1 MILTLTINPSVDRNI
16 QVDRL
21 VFEDR
26 AYILSRSDS
35 AGGRGMNASRVLH
48 SFGAKT
54 LAIVTSGGAKGER
67 LEKLAAKSGF
77 PVKVVPISNEIRV
90 NLTITDRQGLTI
102 KLNELGPPITPDE
115 LTRIE
120 KAVESRLET
129 ATWLM
134 LCGSIPPGVSPH
146 FYTKLIHMARD
157 RKVKTLLDTDGDAL
171 LHGIEAGP
179 TVVSPNQPEAERL
192 LNRALITRAQFMEAA
207 TRIKAMG
214 AESVMLS
221 LGSRGVVAVDEN
233 RLLEVVPPRVDAVS
247 PMGAGDAL
255 AAAFVWAA
263 SKKKDFA
270 DCVRWAVAA
279 GTASA
284 RLPGLEFATLEQTK
298 EVYKSVEVVDV
309 NSMSRSSGTGAGSQP

>member
-1 MILTLTINPSVDRNI
+1 LILTVTINPSVDRNI
-16 QVDRL
+16 EVDRL

-54 LAIVTSGGAKGER
+54 LAIVTSGGMNGPR

-77 PVKVVPISNEIRV
+77 PVKVVPIHNEIRV
-90 NLTITDRQGLTI
+90 NLTITDKQGLAI
-102 KLNELGPPITPDE
+102 RLNERGPKITPEE
-115 LTRIE
+115 LTRLE
-120 KAVESRLET
+120 KVVANRLES

-134 LCGSIPPGVSPH
+134 LCGSIPPGVSTD
-146 FYTKLIHMARD
+146 FYTKLIRMARE

-179 TVVSPNQPEAERL
+179 TIVSPNQPEAERL
-192 LNRALITRAQFMEAA
+192 LNRALITRAQFLEAA

-214 AESVMLS
+214 AESVILS
-221 LGSRGVVAVDEN
+221 LGGRGVVAINDN
-233 RLLEVVPPRVDAVS
+233 QLLEVVPPRTDAVS
-247 PMGAGDAL
+247 PLGAGDAL
-255 AAAFVWAA
+255 AAAYVWAA
-263 SKKKDFA
+263 TKKKDFA

-284 RLPGLEFATLEQTK
+284 MQPGLVFASLEQTK
-298 EVYKSVEVVDV
+298 EVYKSVEI
-309 NSMSRSSGTGAGSQP
+309 RKA

>member
-1 MILTLTINPSVDRNI
+1 MLILTLTINPSVDRNI

-48 SFGAKT
+48 SYGAKT
-54 LAIVTSGGAKGER
+54 LAIVTSGGTNGER

-77 PVKVVPISNEIRV
+77 PVKVVKIASDIRV
-90 NLTITDRQGLTI
+90 NLTITDKQGLTI
-102 KLNELGPPITPDE
+102 KLNELGPPITSEE
-115 LTRIE
+115 LRSIE

-134 LCGSIPPGVSPH
+134 LCGSIPPGVPAD
-146 FYTKLIHMARD
+146 FYTKLIRLARD

-171 LHGIEAGP
+171 LQGIEAGP
-179 TVVSPNQPEAERL
+179 SVVSPNQAEAERL
-192 LNRALITRAQFMEAA
+192 LNRALITRVQFMDAA
-207 TRIKAMG
+207 LRIKAMG
-214 AESVMLS
+214 AESVIMS
-221 LGSRGVVAVDEN
+221 LGSRGAVATDGN
-233 RLLEVVPPRVDAVS
+233 QLLEVIPPRVDAVS
-247 PMGAGDAL
+247 PLGAGDAL

-284 RLPGLEFATLEQTK
+284 RLPGLVFATLEQTK
-298 EVYKSVEVVDV
+298 EVYKVVEVHSV
-309 NSMSRSSGTGAGSQP
+309 SH

>member
-1 MILTLTINPSVDRNI
+1 MILTVTINPSVDRNI

-48 SFGAKT
+48 AFGAKT
-54 LAIVTSGGAKGER
+54 LAIVTSGGTNGER

-77 PVKVVPISNEIRV
+77 PVKVVPIKNEIRV
-90 NLTITDRQGLTI
+90 NFTITDRQGLTV
-102 KLNELGPPITPDE
+102 KLNELGPPIATEE

-129 ATWLM
+129 ASWLL
-134 LCGSIPPGVSPH
+134 LCGSIPPGVSSD
-146 FYTKLIHMARD
+146 FYTKLIRMARE

-171 LHGIEAGP
+171 RHGIEAGP
-179 TVVSPNQPEAERL
+179 TLVSPNQPEAERL
-192 LNRALITRAQFMEAA
+192 LNRALITRAQFMEAVI
-207 TRIKAMG
+207 RIKAMG

-221 LGSRGVVAVDEN
+221 LGSRGVVAIDAN
-233 RLLEVVPPRVDAVS
+233 QLLEVLPPRIDAIS
-247 PMGAGDAL
+247 PLGSGDAL

-263 SKKKDFA
+263 TKKKDFG

-298 EVYKSVEVVDV
+298 EVYKQVDV
-309 NSMSRSSGTGAGSQP
+309 HALQQ